1 MNKSLTKKALKEK
14 LKTEK
19 AKNLSLVSRVSELEA
34 KVDSLGKK
42 LDALGSDMDT
52 PETDTGC
59 MKIIKVEPK
68 CYGTYHKSVKGF
80 QDLEYEHYI
89 LVKELVE
96 GLIKDHIVQFIER
109 DAETPFYPYNTTAAK
124 LFVIPWNEI
133 ALSKNL
139 RFYKNNLKRVGD
151 T

>member
-1 MNKSLTKKALKEK
+1 MNKRLTRKALKEK

-19 AKNLSLVSRVSELEA
+19 AKNLSLISKVSELEA
-34 KVDSLGKK
+34 EVDSLGKK
-42 LDALGSDMDT
+42 LDALGSDIDT

-59 MKIIKVEPK
+59 MKVIKVEPK
-68 CYGTYHKSVKGF
+68 CYGIYRKSARDF
-80 QDLEYEHYI
+80 SDLESEHYT

-96 GLIKDHIVQFIER
+96 GLIKNHIVQFIEME
-109 DAETPFYPYNTTAAK
+109 AETPFYPYYTTAAK

-133 ALSKNL
+133 ALSDTL